1 MRAGAAALVLAI
13 VVLSGCG
20 GSSHTSS
27 QANLSP
33 LESVRQAAT
42 KTAGKT
48 SEHLALKGS
57 VTVNGQPVL
66 VSGKGDFKSRS
77 GTMTLDFNVGPLS
90 GTLDA
95 VVDGNTLY
103 VKSPLFTGSVPA
115 GKPWVKIDL
124 AKTASA
130 GGLPLSTV
138 AAQDPAGTL
147 KQLKALS
154 GVTKIG
160 SEQVGG
166 VDATHY
172 RGRVPKTTAHPGA
185 AYDVWIG
192 NDDGY
197 VHRVS
202 FRSLVAPKERL
213 ATTIDLSDF
222 GKSVTVN
229 VPPASQTADA
239 ANLNISGLLGG

>member
-1 MRAGAAALVLAI
+1 MRAGALALVLGLL
-13 VVLSGCG
+13 VVAGCG

-27 QANLSP
+27 QSRLAP
-33 LESVRQAAT
+33 LASVRQAAT
-42 KTAGKT
+42 KTARET
-48 SEHLALKGS
+48 SEHLALRGS

-66 VSGKGDFKSRS
+66 VSGKGDFRNRS
-77 GTMTLDFNVGPLS
+77 GAMALGFNVGPLS

-95 VVDGNTLY
+95 VVDGSTLY
-103 VKSPLFTGSVPA
+103 IRSPLFAGSLPP
-115 GKPWVKIDL
+115 GKTWAKVDL
-124 AKTASA
+124 TKTSA

-138 AAQDPAGTL
+138 AAQDPAATL
-147 KQLKALS
+147 KQLRALS
-154 GVTKIG
+154 RVTKIG

-172 RGRVPKTTAHPGA
+172 RGRVAKTATHPAA

-192 NDDGY
+192 DDDGY

-202 FRSLVAPKERL
+202 FRSLIGPNERL

-222 GKSVTVN
+222 GKTVTVN
-229 VPPASQTADA
+229 VPPAAQTADA
-239 ANLNISGLLGG
+239 ADLNISGLLGG